1 MATGKRWAPWLT
13 AALLV
18 AACGGAEE
26 APPAGQP
33 AVEPPPPSAAT
44 PDAGA
49 PAAGAVADAA
59 GAQDD
64 TSEVSLAL
72 SREVF
77 SFRGSG
83 RDPFVSLLKFGD
95 VRPLPRD
102 LRVVGITFDPRYPQ
116 RSVAVL
122 HDVTD
127 MRRFTVRPG
136 DVIGRVRIVEV
147 RTTEVIAVV
156 QEFGVDRQVVL
167 PLRRRQE
174 ASQ

>member
-18 AACGGAEE
+18 AACGGADE
-26 APPAGQP
+26 APPPGQP
-33 AVEPPPPSAAT
+33 AVEPPPPTSEL
-44 PDAGA
+44 
-49 PAAGAVADAA
+49 GAVAADTGGQGVAA
-59 GAQDD
+59 GPL
-64 TSEVSLAL
+64 EI

-77 SFRGSG
+77 SYRGSG
-83 RDPFVSLLKFGD
+83 RDPFISLLRSGN
-95 VRPLPRD
+95 VRPLPQD
-102 LRVVGITFDPRYPQ
+102 LRLVGVTFDPRYPQ

-122 HDVTD
+122 HDVSD
-127 MRRFTVRPG
+127 LRRFTVRPG
-136 DVIGRVRIVEV
+136 DVIGRIRIVEV
-147 RTTEVIAVV
+147 RATEVIAVV

>member
-1 MATGKRWAPWLT
+1 VATGKRWAPWIT
-13 AALLV
+13 ALLLV

-26 APPAGQP
+26 GPPAGQP
-33 AVEPPPPSAAT
+33 AVEPPPPTGAAAT
-44 PDAGA
+44 AAGSDVTAPAGA
-49 PAAGAVADAA
+49 AAGQDTVA
-59 GAQDD
+59 
-64 TSEVSLAL
+64 TSLEL

-83 RDPFVSLLKFGD
+83 RDPFVSLITSGD
-95 VRPLPRD
+95 MRPLPRD

-122 HDVTD
+122 HDITD
-127 MRRFTVRPG
+127 TRRFTVRPG

>member
-1 MATGKRWAPWLT
+1 V
-13 AALLV
+13 ALLV

-26 APPAGQP
+26 APPPGQP
-33 AVEPPPPSAAT
+33 AVEPPPPTST
-44 PDAGA
+44 PA
-49 PAAGAVADAA
+49 PADTGGQAA
-59 GAQDD
+59 AA
-64 TSEVSLAL
+64 SAL
-72 SREVF
+72 EISREVF
-77 SFRGSG
+77 AYRGSG
-83 RDPFVSLLKFGD
+83 RDPFVSLLRSGN
-95 VRPLPRD
+95 VRPLPQD

-122 HDVTD
+122 HDISD

-136 DVIGRVRIVEV
+136 DVVGRVRIVEV
-147 RTTEVIAVV
+147 RATEVIAVV

>member
-1 MATGKRWAPWLT
+1 VATGKRRAPWLT
-13 AALLV
+13 VALLV

-26 APPAGQP
+26 APPPGQP
-33 AVEPPPPSAAT
+33 AVEPPPPTST
-44 PDAGA
+44 PA
-49 PAAGAVADAA
+49 PADTGGQAA
-59 GAQDD
+59 AA
-64 TSEVSLAL
+64 SAL
-72 SREVF
+72 EISREVF
-77 SFRGSG
+77 AYRGSG
-83 RDPFVSLLKFGD
+83 RDPFVSLLRSGN
-95 VRPLPRD
+95 VRPLPQD

-122 HDVTD
+122 HDISD

-136 DVIGRVRIVEV
+136 DVVGRVRIVEV
-147 RTTEVIAVV
+147 RATEVIAVV

>member
-1 MATGKRWAPWLT
+1 MATGKRWVPWLT

-18 AACGGAEE
+18 AACGGADE

-33 AVEPPPPSAAT
+33 AVEPPPPTGEADTAAVTAEQDSAA
-44 PDAGA
+44 A
-49 PAAGAVADAA
+49 
-59 GAQDD
+59 
-64 TSEVSLAL
+64 SLEV

-77 SFRGSG
+77 AYRGSG
-83 RDPFVSLLKFGD
+83 RDPFVSLLKSGD
-95 VRPLPRD
+95 VRPLPQD

-122 HDVTD
+122 HDVSD
-127 MRRFTVRPG
+127 LRRFTVRPG
-136 DVIGRVRIVEV
+136 DVVGRIRIVEV
-147 RTTEVIAVV
+147 RATEVIAVV

>member
-1 MATGKRWAPWLT
+1 VATGKRWAPWLT

-33 AVEPPPPSAAT
+33 AVEPPPP
-44 PDAGA
+44 
-49 PAAGAVADAA
+49 AGAVADAV
-59 GAQDD
+59 GGQED
-64 TSEVSLAL
+64 TSGASLAL
-72 SREVF
+72 AREVF

-102 LRVVGITFDPRYPQ
+102 LRVVAITFDPRYPQ

-122 HDVTD
+122 HDITD

-136 DVIGRVRIVEV
+136 DVVGRVRIVEV
-147 RTTEVIAVV
+147 RATEVIAVV

-167 PLRRRQE
+167 SLRRRQE

>member
-1 MATGKRWAPWLT
+1 MATGKRSAPWLT

-26 APPAGQP
+26 APPRGQP
-33 AVEPPPPSAAT
+33 AAELPPPT
-44 PDAGA
+44 GE
-49 PAAGAVADAA
+49 PAAVAADTGVQGAAV
-59 GAQDD
+59 GPL
-64 TSEVSLAL
+64 EI

-77 SFRGSG
+77 AYRGSG
-83 RDPFVSLLKFGD
+83 RDPFISLLRSGD
-95 VRPLPRD
+95 VRPLPQD
-102 LRVVGITFDPRYPQ
+102 LRLVGVTFDPRYPQ

-122 HDVTD
+122 HDVSD
-127 MRRFTVRPG
+127 LRRFTVRPG
-136 DVIGRVRIVEV
+136 DVIGRIRIVEV
-147 RTTEVIAVV
+147 RATEVIAVV